1 MDVKIFGGNV
11 KWEIESADAARNF
24 KAAGNVKWEI
34 ESADAA
40 RNFKAAATLFIA
52 HLTFP
57 I

>member
-1 MDVKIFGGNV
+1 MDVKIFG
-11 KWEIESADAARNF
+11 
-24 KAAGNVKWEI
+24 GNVKWEI